1 MDATEWTATL
11 ACTPPSPL
19 GLPLISR
26 PRALAC
32 RLFPVL
38 STLFPSPCAPREMVG
53 WAGSGLHPRSHLFI
67 IKFHVYRQPVRWR
80 SEFLSECVHTRPRG
94 GKRGRRHGETHM
106 HARARA
112 HTRVCMHIRVNG
124 HIDECAR
131 EFEGG
136 FFRLSLSHFLFLPV
150 SLPIARGSG
159 KARIRS
165 AVNLK
170 INIDR
175 GAANPLF
182 IDADCWLHGRDAP
195 RRLLLSPF
203 LPPTASPRFPLPCCS
218 KRVLNNA
225 VILVTVPL

>member
-1 MDATEWTATL
+1 MYTGSRCGGGLNFYPNVYTL
-11 ACTPPSPL
+11 VREEVSASAGTTGHICT
-19 GLPLISR
+19 
-26 PRALAC
+26 
-32 RLFPVL
+32 
-38 STLFPSPCAPREMVG
+38 
-53 WAGSGLHPRSHLFI
+53 H
-67 IKFHVYRQPVRWR
+67 
-80 SEFLSECVHTRPRG
+80 
-94 GKRGRRHGETHM
+94 
-106 HARARA
+106 A
-112 HTRVCMHIRVNG
+112 HTQHTHPDVYMHVRVNE
-124 HIDECAR
+124 HIDERAR
-131 EFEGG
+131 FEGE
-136 FFRLSLSHFLFLPV
+136 FFRLSLSLFLFLPI

>member
-1 MDATEWTATL
+1 
-11 ACTPPSPL
+11 
-19 GLPLISR
+19 
-26 PRALAC
+26 
-32 RLFPVL
+32 
-38 STLFPSPCAPREMVG
+38 MVG

-80 SEFLSECVHTRPRG
+80 SEFLSECVHTRPRR
-94 GKRGRRHGETHM
+94 GKRERRQLRDTY
-106 HARARA
+106 ARA
-112 HTRVCMHIRVNG
+112 HTCCIYIRIRVNG
-124 HIDECAR
+124 HIDKRAR
-131 EFEGG
+131 VRGWILPPLSFA
-136 FFRLSLSHFLFLPV
+136 FSLSPYL
-150 SLPIARGSG
+150 SSYRERESG